1 MKIARKL
8 GLGLLAQFP
17 AVTVA
22 GACLVGAVSLAFA
35 QAGARLT
42 PDVAFAT
49 VRQELEKINQAS
61 RTLIG
66 LYERANDRQAA
77 KDLAP
82 KIDRAIAAEETA
94 EAALA
99 NAMRFLDLK
108 NEQHKTLLSTAFDDI
123 ETTDRDERTA
133 WLAAVDR
140 QLAAEVAA
148 EAAAEKA
155 ENSVINAER

>member
-8 GLGLLAQFP
+8 GLGLLAQFA

-35 QAGARLT
+35 QAGAPLT

-49 VRQELEKINQAS
+49 VRQELDEINQAS

-77 KDLAP
+77 KVLAP
-82 KIDRAIAAEETA
+82 QIDRAIDAEETA

-108 NEQHKTLLSTAFDDI
+108 NEQHKTLLETAFGDI
-123 ETTDRDERTA
+123 ETTDKAERAA
-133 WLAAVDR
+133 WLSAVQR
-140 QLAAEVAA
+140 QLAADVAA

-155 ENSVINAER
+155 DNDLINARR

>member
-1 MKIARKL
+1 M
-8 GLGLLAQFP
+8 
-17 AVTVA
+17 
-22 GACLVGAVSLAFA
+22 
-35 QAGARLT
+35 
-42 PDVAFAT
+42 
-49 VRQELEKINQAS
+49 
-61 RTLIG
+61 IG

-82 KIDRAIAAEETA
+82 QIDRAIAAEETA